1 MRPITIDMM
10 NKLFRNA
17 MSIGLAG
24 SLLAAGGCANR
35 YKLDTEAPNY
45 AAMAKIK
52 VKVNDDENREMT
64 LRIDHLAPPEKFEAG
79 YSAYAVWIAVPG
91 HNISKVGLL
100 DYSGKKRR
108 GELVA
113 TSPFAKFEV
122 IVTLEQDRSSS
133 QPSNA
138 IVLRRI
144 VAG

>member
-1 MRPITIDMM
+1 MTNRTLERFG
-10 NKLFRNA
+10 KTTC
-17 MSIGLAG
+17 IGLVGA
-24 SLLAAGGCANR
+24 LLAAGGCAHR

-52 VKVNDDENREMT
+52 VKANDDENREMT

-91 HNISKVGLL
+91 HNVSKVGLL

-113 TSPFAKFEV
+113 TSPFPKFEV
-122 IVTLEQDRSSS
+122 IVTLERDRSSS
-133 QPSNA
+133 QPSDA
-138 IVLRRI
+138 IVLRRV

>member
-1 MRPITIDMM
+1 MTNTTSKRVGNVMC
-10 NKLFRNA
+10 
-17 MSIGLAG
+17 IGLAG
-24 SLLAAGGCANR
+24 GLLALGGCAHR

-52 VKVNDDENREMT
+52 VKAQDDDNREMT
-64 LRIDHLAPPEKFEAG
+64 LRIDHLAPPEKFDAG

-133 QPSNA
+133 MPSNA
-138 IVLRRI
+138 VVLRKV